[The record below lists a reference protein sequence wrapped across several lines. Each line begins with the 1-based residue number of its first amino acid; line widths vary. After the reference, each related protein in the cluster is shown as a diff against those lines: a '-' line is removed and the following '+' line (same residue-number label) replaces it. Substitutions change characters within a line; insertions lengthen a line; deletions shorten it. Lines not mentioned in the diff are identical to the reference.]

1 MIFRPWQHLKESS
14 DGREWWEKFDFWS
27 NLHDHQPSIMVK
39 MLFEMSFFK
48 VQIIQSNCSTQ
59 YPHSF
64 KVCSNYLVL
73 TMLVKMKSNKVN
85 WMVLSR
91 RPLPLLAVH
100 VLQLVSPFSSYF
112 PPNVVAELSTSLWD
126 ESMQGQT
133 RHSTLLWWADLRA
146 WAEGECYKFSP
157 LGCCWLPLVFYPGR
171 ALRLTP
177 GPPGHMLQIISHTNT
192 TRGIG
197 DKFDSRWY
205 GYMVGH
211 LNSIEWEQRAWMQML
226 KWWHLLTAC

>member
-64 KVCSNYLVL
+64 KVCSNCLVL

-112 PPNVVAELSTSLWD
+112 PPNVVGELSTSLWD

-146 WAEGECYKFSP
+146 ELKGNVINSPLLAVVGCPWYFIPAEHSGSHPAPRVICYKLS
-157 LGCCWLPLVFYPGR
+157 V
-171 ALRLTP
+171 T
-177 GPPGHMLQIISHTNT
+177 QIPQGGS
-192 TRGIG
+192 
-197 DKFDSRWY
+197 W
-205 GYMVGH
+205 
-211 LNSIEWEQRAWMQML
+211 
-226 KWWHLLTAC
+226 